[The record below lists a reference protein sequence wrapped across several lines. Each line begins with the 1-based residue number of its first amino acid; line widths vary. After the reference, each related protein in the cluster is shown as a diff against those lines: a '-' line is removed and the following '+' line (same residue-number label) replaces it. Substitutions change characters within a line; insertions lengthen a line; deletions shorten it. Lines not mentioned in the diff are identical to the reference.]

1 MHLQPAETFWSS
13 CPFCQWIVS
22 EKQTVLLVL
31 SSETTPPEWNLEQN
45 RRVWMCK
52 LARNQYP
59 VALLF
64 SRYKMHASLFFTLNA
79 LCRHNS
85 AYTAICCINLSE
97 LIWYLDQWQVM
108 RWPMAVECFCSSR
121 LNLGMPK
128 LWTARDHAILQA
140 AKQTNAHSLLYFAF
154 CFSLS
159 I

>member
-1 MHLQPAETFWSS
+1 MLSMNCVREANSS
-13 CPFCQWIVS
+13 PSPKQWNH
-22 EKQTVLLVL
+22 
-31 SSETTPPEWNLEQN
+31 PPEWNLEQN

-52 LARNQYP
+52 LARKQYP
-59 VALLF
+59 VNY
-64 SRYKMHASLFFTLNA
+64 SSLFQVQNACITLLHTHA

-85 AYTAICCINLSE
+85 AYTAICCIDLSE

-108 RWPMAVECFCSSR
+108 RWPIAVECFCSSR
-121 LNLGMPK
+121 LNLEMPK